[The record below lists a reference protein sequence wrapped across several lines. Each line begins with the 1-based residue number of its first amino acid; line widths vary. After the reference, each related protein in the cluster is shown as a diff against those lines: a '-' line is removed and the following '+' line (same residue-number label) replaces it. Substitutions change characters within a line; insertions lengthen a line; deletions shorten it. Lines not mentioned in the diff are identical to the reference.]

1 MARLPNIGSDE
12 GMWGQVLN
20 DYLAVSHNAD
30 GTIQDT
36 GVVASKAD
44 DANVVHVSGN
54 ESVNGIKTFVA
65 SPVVPTPTLSTQA
78 ANKTYVDSVASSGAP
93 NATTST
99 PGLVQLAG
107 DLAGA
112 GTTAAAPV
120 ISAGAI
126 GTSKIATGAVTTNE
140 IADGTITNTD
150 ISGSAAIAQSKLAL
164 SITNAEVASGAAIAK
179 SKLAALAIVDGDV
192 SAISESKV
200 TNLTADL
207 ASKQASD
214 ATLTAL
220 AALDGAAGLVVE
232 TAADTFTKRT
242 VTAGSNK
249 VTVTNGTGAAGN
261 PTIDVTEANFTGI
274 PESAVTNL
282 TGDLAGKAPTTR
294 LITASTGLTG
304 GGDLS
309 ADRTLSVTNDSTTQK
324 IRVSKAGTLTG
335 TRQELNLIE
344 GSNVTITQT
353 DNSVNNRVD
362 VTIAAASGGGGGGF
376 RGVWSG
382 ATAYNTGDIVTYATS
397 SFGAT
402 AGSTNHVPITSTPFL
417 SGTPGT
423 VDSGDGGAY
432 EMGFQFTVS
441 QHVHMTGINFYRSGL
456 GNAQPHTGR
465 LWDASVPGSEVVIA
479 SATFNTE
486 TTTGA
491 QTVPL
496 TYELQTGVTYF
507 VSVGFPSGH
516 YSVDSNFYT
525 SAVTVGSVTA
535 AAGGSH
541 YSNSVG
547 HIPDQ
552 GSGSTNY
559 WVFLTWD
566 EPDAN
571 WSILGRF

>member
-1 MARLPNIGSDE
+1 
-12 GMWGQVLN
+12 LN
-20 DYLAVSHNAD
+20 DFLSVSHNTD

-44 DANVVHVSGN
+44 DASVVHISGD
-54 ESVNGIKTFVA
+54 ESVDGVKTFTA
-65 SPVVPTPTLSTQA
+65 SPIVPTPTSSTQA
-78 ANKTYVDSVASSGAP
+78 ANKTYVDTVASSGAP

-107 DLAGA
+107 DLG
-112 GTTAAAPV
+112 GTGTVATAPV
-120 ISAGAI
+120 IAAGAI
-126 GTSKIATGAVTTNE
+126 TNGKIANGAVGTTKLATGAVTTNE
-140 IADGTITNTD
+140 IADATITNTD
-150 ISGSAAIAQSKLAL
+150 ISGSAAIAQSKLTL

-179 SKLAALAIVDGDV
+179 SKLAPLAIVDADV

-200 TNLTADL
+200 TNLTTDL
-207 ASKQASD
+207 AGKQASD

-220 AALDGAAGLVVE
+220 AALDGTAGLVVE

-261 PTIDVTEANFTGI
+261 PTIDVAEANFTGI

-282 TGDLAGKAPTTR
+282 TTDLAGKVPTTR
-294 LITASTGLTG
+294 LITAGTGLSG

-309 ADRTLSVTNDSTTQK
+309 ANRTLSVTADTTTQR

-335 TRQELNLIE
+335 TRPELNLIE

-362 VTIAAASGGGGGGF
+362 VTIAATSGGGGGF
-376 RGVWSG
+376 RGAWSTN
-382 ATAYNTGDIVTYATS
+382 TAYNSGDIVTYTSS

-402 AGSTNHVPITSTPFL
+402 SSNTNSVPITPTPFL

-423 VDSGDGGAY
+423 VDSGDGGSY
-432 EMGFQFTVS
+432 EMGIQFTVS
-441 QHVHMTGINFYRSGL
+441 QPVHMTAINFYRSGL
-456 GNAQPHTGR
+456 GNAGPHTGR
-465 LWDASVPGSEVVIA
+465 LWDASTPGSEVVLT
-479 SATFNTE
+479 SATFDSE
-486 TTTGA
+486 TTTGV
-491 QTVPL
+491 QTTPVI
-496 TYELQTGVTYF
+496 YELQPGITYS
-507 VSVGFPSGH
+507 VSVGFSSGH
-516 YSVDSNFYT
+516 YSVDNNYYT
-525 SAVTVGSVTA
+525 SPVTTGSVTVP
-535 AAGGSH
+535 AGGSH
-541 YSNSVG
+541 YSNTIG
-547 HIPDQ
+547 IFPNQ
-552 GSGSTNY
+552 GSGTTNY

-571 WSILGRF
+571 WSIIGRF